1 MHKDRKVHSLTPTSR
16 WRLVFSSIRTR
27 ILVWYILLM
36 AVSTPISI
44 LGIRQTFLNR
54 LYDRVEQSLEQE
66 VQEFE
71 RLVDGR
77 NPQTGKPFGD
87 DLKAIFTV
95 FLQRNIPDDNEFFL
109 TIFNGYFYKSS
120 PRAVPDSLEPN
131 GKIVQ
136 TLAYL
141 TQPEQRWVVTPNGE
155 KIVYRAEPIVLG
167 KTRGVFAVV
176 HIVSQEQQE
185 IEEATIAI
193 AQVTLAVLAFASV
206 LAWIAAGKAMAP
218 LKLLAEEVR
227 TIGDSHLNRRLVVR
241 GTDEISEL
249 TLRFNEML
257 DRLQTTFDSQR
268 NFISDAGHELRT
280 PITIVRGH
288 LELMGDDP
296 QERQEIIALVTDELD
311 RMSRFVDDLLLLAKA
326 EQQNFLRLDLVDVAL
341 LTNEL
346 FAKAKTLAE
355 RNWLLEATGK
365 GRIVADRQRLTQAIM
380 NLAQNATQHTKVGDE
395 IAIGS
400 SLERGN
406 ARFWVRDTGEGIAK
420 EDQQRIFERFA
431 RAANSYRRSEGAGL
445 GLAIVKAIAQAH
457 GGRVE
462 LIGRLGAG
470 ATFTLIIPID
480 PI

>member
-1 MHKDRKVHSLTPTSR
+1 MHKDRKVNSSVPIFK
-16 WRLVFSSIRTR
+16 WKLVFSSIRTR

-54 LYDRVEQSLEQE
+54 LYNQVEQSLKQEIQELEQ
-66 VQEFE
+66 
-71 RLVDGR
+71 LVDGR
-77 NPQTGKPFGD
+77 NPQTGEPFGD

-95 FLQRNIPDDNEFFL
+95 FLQRNIPDDSEFFL
-109 TIFNGYFYKSS
+109 TILDGNFYQSS
-120 PRAVPDSLEPN
+120 PRVVPDTLKPT

-136 TLAYL
+136 SIVYL
-141 TQPEQRWVVTPNGE
+141 SHLEQRWIVTPNGE
-155 KIVYRAEPIVLG
+155 TIVYRAKPIVRG
-167 KTRGVFAVV
+167 DNKGVFAVV
-176 HIVSQEQQE
+176 RIISQERQE
-185 IEEATIAI
+185 INEATIAI
-193 AQVTLAVLAFASV
+193 IQVTFGVLVFASV
-206 LAWIAAGKAMAP
+206 LAWIAAGRAMVP
-218 LKLLAEEVR
+218 LKLLTEAVR
-227 TIGDSHLNRRLVVR
+227 TIDQSDLTRRLPIH

-249 TLRFNEML
+249 TFRFNEML

-280 PITIVRGH
+280 PITIIRGH

-296 QERQEIIALVTDELD
+296 QERQEILAIVTDELD
-311 RMSRFVDDLLLLAKA
+311 RMNRFVDDLLLLVKV
-326 EQQNFLRLDLVDVAL
+326 EQQNFLQLALVDVAS
-341 LTNEL
+341 LTDEL
-346 FAKAKTLAE
+346 FAKVKPLVK
-355 RNWLLEATGK
+355 RNWHLEAKGK

-380 NLAQNATQHTKVGDE
+380 NLVQNATQHTKVDDA

-400 SLERGN
+400 SLEKGYV
-406 ARFWVRDTGEGIAK
+406 RFWVRDTGEGIAA

-445 GLAIVKAIAQAH
+445 GLAIVRAITQAH

-462 LIGRLGAG
+462 LSSRLGEG
-470 ATFTLIIPID
+470 ATFTIIIPVE